1 KATGAVG
8 GFHHARRE
16 TGLPYGRRL
25 LVARHA
31 ADRNLA
37 PEEVGSG
44 HAEVRGA
51 VAHLGQERLRYF
63 QDLEYVAVPFPLS
76 DVVDQRARRVRGVG
90 GVHPATGELPDQEAV
105 DRAEEKLTRLCPCPR
120 ALHVVEKPGKL
131 RAREIGIEEEPGA
144 LRDHLL

>member
-1 KATGAVG
+1 GLAPELVGDRRQKPVLRGDRLRPRVQQRKATGAVG

-25 LVARHA
+25 LVARRA

-63 QDLEYVAVPFPLS
+63 QDFEYVAVPFPLS
-76 DVVDQRARRVRGVG
+76 DVV
-90 GVHPATGELPDQEAV
+90 
-105 DRAEEKLTRLCPCPR
+105 
-120 ALHVVEKPGKL
+120 
-131 RAREIGIEEEPGA
+131 
-144 LRDHLL
+144 